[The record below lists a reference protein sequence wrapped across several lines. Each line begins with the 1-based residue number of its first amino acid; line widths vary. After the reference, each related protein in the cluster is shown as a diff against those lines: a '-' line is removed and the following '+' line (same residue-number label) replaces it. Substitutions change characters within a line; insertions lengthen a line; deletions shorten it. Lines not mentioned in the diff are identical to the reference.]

1 MLENLSLMGALT
13 IMLAVIV
20 IGELVARVSQG
31 KIPSPLVISILMIAG
46 FWTVFPKDIAVRAGV
61 NGNMN
66 AMAAMLLITNLST
79 LISRKEMA
87 AQWRTIVIN
96 LLGLAAIIGITL
108 GISANL
114 PFVGWNN
121 AVAAT
126 PPLAG
131 GVMATMLMQQEAAQ
145 KGLEM
150 AALVALICF
159 VMQGIAGYPLTSICL
174 GREAKR
180 LNKLFADGKLEA
192 VGATAANAGT
202 LEKESLFTKL
212 KSPAWILAKLA
223 FVAFLSYRLE
233 LLITVIVK
241 STGGNF
247 TISRYVW
254 CLVLGFIAREFKFLE
269 RDALTQANAYGL
281 TMNILLI
288 GLFGGLNTATPAQ
301 FWPVAGMCLFMV
313 AVAAAGMAIMAF
325 IASKIFK
332 TNTFNMCYSII
343 LTAFYGF
350 PVNVMLTTEAVEGA
364 TDNKGAQDAIRAQI
378 LPKMLVGGFTS
389 VTVVSVVLAGFML
402 GMFK

>member
-1 MLENLSLMGALT
+1 
-13 IMLAVIV
+13 
-20 IGELVARVSQG
+20 
-31 KIPSPLVISILMIAG
+31 
-46 FWTVFPKDIAVRAGV
+46 
-61 NGNMN
+61 
-66 AMAAMLLITNLST
+66 
-79 LISRKEMA
+79 MA
-87 AQWRTIVIN
+87 AQWRTVVIN

-121 AVAAT
+121 AIAAT

-131 GVMATMLMQQEAAQ
+131 GVMAAMLMQQEAIAR
-145 KGLEM
+145 GFDM

-159 VMQGIAGYPLTSICL
+159 VMQGIAGYPLTSLCL

-180 LNKLFADGKLEA
+180 LNKLYAAGKLEA
-192 VGATAANAGT
+192 AGPTAGAAAGET
-202 LEKESLFTKL
+202 EKDNLFTRL
-212 KSPAWILAKLA
+212 KSPAWILVKLA

-233 LLITVIVK
+233 LLITILVR
-241 STGGNF
+241 SAGGNF

-281 TMNILLI
+281 TINILLI
-288 GLFGGLNTATPAQ
+288 GLFGGLNRATPAQ
-301 FWPVAGMCLFMV
+301 FWPVAGMCLFMRV
-313 AVAAAGMAIMAF
+313 VAAAGMAMMAF
-325 IASKIFK
+325 IASKVFK

-350 PVNVMLTTEAVEGA
+350 PINVMLTTEAVEAA
-364 TDNKGAQDAIRAQI
+364 TDNKKAQDAIRAQI